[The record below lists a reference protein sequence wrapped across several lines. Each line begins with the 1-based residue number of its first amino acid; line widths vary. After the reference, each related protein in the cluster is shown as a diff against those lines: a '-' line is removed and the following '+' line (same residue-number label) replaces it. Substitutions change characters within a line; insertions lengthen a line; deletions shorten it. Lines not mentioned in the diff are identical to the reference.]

1 MKWLFAAVVSLLL
14 SLFAT
19 LLYVVY
25 LNVFPPQVSQLVT
38 QNQNEDLLTHLG
50 FIALVGVC
58 LLINLVLVLES
69 QQFFSHWYQRCINH
83 HSSHMKQQ
91 FLAECRHYEEL
102 HELQALPISPK
113 SYLNQGNLLHSRQ
126 LVYIER
132 DNEQP
137 LGIYELRTMFQQMLR
152 YECRAGVLLCIA
164 GVDAQADI
172 FAKETGIEIL
182 NLKRLKKQLSC

>member
-38 QNQNEDLLTHLG
+38 QNQNVDLLTHLG

-69 QQFFSHWYQRCINH
+69 QQFFRRWYHRLAH
-83 HSSHMKQQ
+83 HHASQLKQQ
-91 FLAECRHYEEL
+91 FLTECRHYEERHGL
-102 HELQALPISPK
+102 EALPVSPK
-113 SYLNQGNLLHSRQ
+113 SYLYQGALWQNRR

-132 DNEQP
+132 DNQQP
-137 LGIYELRTMFQQMLR
+137 LGIYELRSMFQQMLK
-152 YECRAGVLLCIA
+152 YECRAGVLLCMA

-172 FAKETGIEIL
+172 FARETGIEIL
-182 NLKRLKKQLSC
+182 NLKGLRKHLSC